1 MTLEDVKK
9 SRELAGENV
18 IKVINDNQHIFYYN
32 RKDAPQLIFDD
43 ANERCIAF
51 RANQDQYTQDY
62 FPIEVVV
69 FSYDQIQHMMILS
82 PVEDALAILESEG
95 TSLSAEEKEIITKF
109 INQVGK
115 NTVNKV
121 LRYTEKD
128 TEIKP
133 NKVVVK

>member
-1 MTLEDVKK
+1 
-9 SRELAGENV
+9 
-18 IKVINDNQHIFYYN
+18 
-32 RKDAPQLIFDD
+32 
-43 ANERCIAF
+43 
-51 RANQDQYTQDY
+51 
-62 FPIEVVV
+62 
-69 FSYDQIQHMMILS
+69 MMILS
-82 PVEDALAILESEG
+82 PAEDALAILESEG